1 MYFDGIR
8 VSFVLEERDCSLT
21 RKAEAP
27 PGTEGTLWGDSFQG
41 GPECSLSA
49 KAADQGRRCRQREQE
64 RTREK
69 RTIRYWEV
77 LRKNAETFFDKM
89 DGICLPR

>member
-1 MYFDGIR
+1 MLSHPKGGGAT
-8 VSFVLEERDCSLT
+8 RDRGDPLGGFLSRRT
-21 RKAEAP
+21 RMLPVRK
-27 PGTEGTLWGDSFQG
+27 SG
-41 GPECSLSA
+41 GPGKEVPP
-49 KAADQGRRCRQREQE
+49 E
-64 RTREK
+64 RTRTNQKK